1 MRKKKPGGSSVL
13 LSFLLIVLGL
23 LPEGMS
29 SRGQRYASF
38 VTRTPVP
45 PDHYLIL
52 GLMGGRDSWDDDRR
66 AVRKLALKIR
76 SMNLPCVHVE
86 TVENTKRRLALELV
100 KKALDQNRDGQ
111 LNREERASARLILYG
126 QSFGGAAVVKFARQL
141 KAIDVPVLL
150 TVQIDSVGRN
160 DALIPSNVAHA
171 ANLFQSD
178 GIFIRG
184 EPEIR
189 AEDPQKTKI
198 LGNFRFDYHDKKIDL
213 SDVPWFKKAFRVAH
227 TKMEH
232 DPAVWA
238 KVEDLILNHVN
249 CRGARD

>member
-1 MRKKKPGGSSVL
+1 MKKARGSSVL
-13 LSFLLIVLGL
+13 LFVLLIVIGF
-23 LPEGMS
+23 LPEGVF

-52 GLMGGRDSWDDDRR
+52 GFMGGRDSWDDDRR

-76 SMNLPCVHVE
+76 AMNLPCVHVE
-86 TVENTKRRLALELV
+86 TIENTKRRLALELV
-100 KKALDQNRDGQ
+100 RKALDRNRDGR
-111 LNREERASARLILYG
+111 LDREERASGRLILYG

-141 KAIDVPVLL
+141 KAIDVPVVL

-160 DALIPSNVAHA
+160 DALIPSNVAQA
-171 ANLFQSD
+171 ANLFQSN
-178 GIFIRG
+178 GIFVRG

-189 AEDPQKTKI
+189 AEDSEKTEI
-198 LGNFRFDYHDKKIDL
+198 LGNFKFDYRDKKIDL
-213 SDVPWFKKAFRVAH
+213 ADVPWFKKAFRIAH

-232 DPAVWA
+232 DPAVWT
-238 KVEDLILNHVN
+238 KVEELVRAAID
-249 CRGARD
+249 CRSPQD